1 MLARMVNIQKSL
13 YWSAPCRTY
22 LKCCRSP
29 SCSPWEPVPGPQP
42 SPPPSRSHDQAR
54 APAKLAGLAKAA
66 PAPTGERA
74 KTVTTRTAKA
84 GTTAVPAKGRTTPS
98 TATSRTASASKAAP
112 ARTTVARASR
122 PAAKTR
128 PRSRSN
134 RPATGGHGDG
144 AVDVES
150 GAAPRCRL
158 RGQVIYSKNP
168 DEVLPIASITK
179 LMTALVVLDAG
190 LPLDETIT
198 ITEDDK
204 DHLRNTRSRLQV
216 GSQLTRRELLHVALM
231 SSENRGRGRALGRT
245 HPAGKAAFVQLMNA
259 KARLLGMRSTQFCRL
274 DRSRRQQPVDAR
286 DLVKLAHAASAHPL
300 IREFTTTPSSEVE
313 PGTRR
318 NPMLYRNTNRLVR
331 GGNWDN
337 PAQQDG
343 LFERGRSVPR
353 DAGRGG
359 GQTARLR
366 VPERTRAPDPDGRRQ
381 PHSRLARERIADR
394 LDESIDCP
402 AGAAAGPSD
411 LGTPWRRQYT
421 CAART
426 ARCAVT

>member
-1 MLARMVNIQKSL
+1 MLARMGQYSKKSL
-13 YWSAPCRTY
+13 LVSAMPNV
-22 LKCCRSP
+22 LKVLPLAILLALGTSAGAATIP
-29 SCSPWEPVPGPQP
+29 TTKPVTTTKP
-42 SPPPSRSHDQAR
+42 A
-54 APAKLAGLAKAA
+54 APAKPAGLAKAA

-122 PAAKTR
+122 PAAKTAA
-128 PRSRSN
+128 PKPLY
-134 RPATGGHGDG
+134 RPATGRHGDG

-150 GAAPRCRL
+150 GAAL
-158 RGQVIYSKNP
+158 VVDSAGQVIYSKNP

-231 SSENRGRGRALGRT
+231 SSENRAAAALGRT

-259 KARLLGMRSTQFCRL
+259 KARLLGMRSTQFADSTGL
-274 DRSRRQQPVDAR
+274 DGNNLSTAR

-300 IREFTTTPSSEVE
+300 IREFTTTAESEVE

-331 GGNWDN
+331 GGNWDIQLSKTGYLN
-337 PAQQDG
+337 
-343 LFERGRSVPR
+343 E
-353 DAGRGG
+353 AGRCLVMQAEVAGRPLVFVFLSG
-359 GQTARLR
+359 PGRLTPMGDANRIR
-366 VPERTRAPDPDGRRQ
+366 VWLENGSRTG
-381 PHSRLARERIADR
+381 
-394 LDESIDCP
+394 
-402 AGAAAGPSD
+402 
-411 LGTPWRRQYT
+411 
-421 CAART
+421 
-426 ARCAVT
+426 

>member
-1 MLARMVNIQKSL
+1 MLERMGQYSKKSL
-13 YWSAPCRTY
+13 LVSAMPNV
-22 LKCCRSP
+22 LKVLPLAILLALGTSAGAATIP
-29 SCSPWEPVPGPQP
+29 TIKTVTTTKP
-42 SPPPSRSHDQAR
+42 A
-54 APAKLAGLAKAA
+54 APAKPAGLTKAA

-74 KTVTTRTAKA
+74 KTVATRTAKA

-122 PAAKTR
+122 PAAKTAA
-128 PRSRSN
+128 PKPLY

-150 GAAPRCRL
+150 GAAL
-158 RGQVIYSKNP
+158 VVDSAGQVIYSKNP

-231 SSENRGRGRALGRT
+231 SSENRAAAALGRT

-259 KARLLGMRSTQFCRL
+259 KARLLGMRSTQFADSTGL
-274 DRSRRQQPVDAR
+274 DGNNLSTAR

-300 IREFTTTPSSEVE
+300 IREFTTTAESEVE

-331 GGNWDN
+331 GGNWDIQLSKTGYLN
-337 PAQQDG
+337 
-343 LFERGRSVPR
+343 E
-353 DAGRGG
+353 AGRCLVMQAEVAGRPLVFVFLSG
-359 GQTARLR
+359 PGRLTPMGDANRIR
-366 VPERTRAPDPDGRRQ
+366 VWLENGSRTG
-381 PHSRLARERIADR
+381 
-394 LDESIDCP
+394 
-402 AGAAAGPSD
+402 
-411 LGTPWRRQYT
+411 
-421 CAART
+421 
-426 ARCAVT
+426 

>member
-1 MLARMVNIQKSL
+1 MLARMGQYSKKSL
-13 YWSAPCRTY
+13 LVSAMPNV
-22 LKCCRSP
+22 LKVLPLAILLALGTSAGAATIP
-29 SCSPWEPVPGPQP
+29 TTKPVTTTKP
-42 SPPPSRSHDQAR
+42 A

-122 PAAKTR
+122 PAAKTAA
-128 PRSRSN
+128 PKPLY

-150 GAAPRCRL
+150 GAAL
-158 RGQVIYSKNP
+158 VVDSAGQVIYSKNP

-231 SSENRGRGRALGRT
+231 SSENRAAAALGRT

-259 KARLLGMRSTQFCRL
+259 KARLLGMRSTQFADSTGL
-274 DRSRRQQPVDAR
+274 DGNNLSTAR

-300 IREFTTTPSSEVE
+300 IREFTTTAESEVE

-331 GGNWDN
+331 GGNWDIQLSKTGYLN
-337 PAQQDG
+337 
-343 LFERGRSVPR
+343 E
-353 DAGRGG
+353 AGRCLVMQAEVAGRPLVFVFLSG
-359 GQTARLR
+359 PGRLTPMGDANRIR
-366 VPERTRAPDPDGRRQ
+366 VWLENGSRTG
-381 PHSRLARERIADR
+381 
-394 LDESIDCP
+394 
-402 AGAAAGPSD
+402 
-411 LGTPWRRQYT
+411 
-421 CAART
+421 
-426 ARCAVT
+426 

>member
-1 MLARMVNIQKSL
+1 MLARMGQYSKKSL
-13 YWSAPCRTY
+13 LVSAMPNV
-22 LKCCRSP
+22 LKVLPLAILLALGTSAGATTIP
-29 SCSPWEPVPGPQP
+29 TTKPVTTTKPT
-42 SPPPSRSHDQAR
+42 
-54 APAKLAGLAKAA
+54 APAKPAGLAKAA

-74 KTVTTRTAKA
+74 KTVTIRTAKA
-84 GTTAVPAKGRTTPS
+84 GTTAAPAKGRTPPS
-98 TATSRTASASKAAP
+98 TATSRTTSASKAAP

-122 PAAKTR
+122 PAAKTAA
-128 PRSRSN
+128 PKPLY
-134 RPATGGHGDG
+134 RPATGGHGDA

-150 GAAPRCRL
+150 GAAL
-158 RGQVIYSKNP
+158 VVDSAGQVIYSKNP

-231 SSENRGRGRALGRT
+231 SSENRAAAALGRT

-259 KARLLGMRSTQFCRL
+259 KARLLGMRSTQFADSTGL
-274 DRSRRQQPVDAR
+274 DGNNLSTAR

-300 IREFTTTPSSEVE
+300 IREFTTTAESEVE

-331 GGNWDN
+331 GGNWDIQLSKTGYLN
-337 PAQQDG
+337 
-343 LFERGRSVPR
+343 E
-353 DAGRGG
+353 AGRCLVMQAEVAGRPLVFVFLSG
-359 GQTARLR
+359 PGRLTPMGDANRIR
-366 VPERTRAPDPDGRRQ
+366 VWLENGSRTG
-381 PHSRLARERIADR
+381 
-394 LDESIDCP
+394 
-402 AGAAAGPSD
+402 
-411 LGTPWRRQYT
+411 
-421 CAART
+421 
-426 ARCAVT
+426 

>member
-1 MLARMVNIQKSL
+1 MLARMGQYSKKSL
-13 YWSAPCRTY
+13 LVSAMPNV
-22 LKCCRSP
+22 LKVLPLAILLALGTSAGAATIP
-29 SCSPWEPVPGPQP
+29 TTKPVTTTKP
-42 SPPPSRSHDQAR
+42 A

-84 GTTAVPAKGRTTPS
+84 GTTGVPAKGRTTPS

-122 PAAKTR
+122 PAAKTAA
-128 PRSRSN
+128 PKPLY

-150 GAAPRCRL
+150 GAAL
-158 RGQVIYSKNP
+158 VVDSAGQVIYSKNP

-231 SSENRGRGRALGRT
+231 SSENRAAAALGRT

-259 KARLLGMRSTQFCRL
+259 KARLLGMRSTQFADSTGL
-274 DRSRRQQPVDAR
+274 DGNNLSTAR

-300 IREFTTTPSSEVE
+300 IREFTTTAESEVE

-331 GGNWDN
+331 GGNWDIQLSKTGYLN
-337 PAQQDG
+337 
-343 LFERGRSVPR
+343 E
-353 DAGRGG
+353 AGRCLVMQAEVAGRPLVFVFLSG
-359 GQTARLR
+359 PGRLTPMGDANRIR
-366 VPERTRAPDPDGRRQ
+366 VWLENGSRTG
-381 PHSRLARERIADR
+381 
-394 LDESIDCP
+394 
-402 AGAAAGPSD
+402 
-411 LGTPWRRQYT
+411 
-421 CAART
+421 
-426 ARCAVT
+426 

>member
-1 MLARMVNIQKSL
+1 MLARMGQYSKKSL
-13 YWSAPCRTY
+13 LVSAMPNV
-22 LKCCRSP
+22 LKVLPLAILLALGTSAGAATAP
-29 SCSPWEPVPGPQP
+29 TTKPVTTTKPT
-42 SPPPSRSHDQAR
+42 
-54 APAKLAGLAKAA
+54 APAKPAGLAKAA

-74 KTVTTRTAKA
+74 KTGAARTAKA
-84 GTTAVPAKGRTTPS
+84 GTAAVPAKGRTTPS
-98 TATSRTASASKAAP
+98 TATSRTASAAKAAP

-122 PAAKTR
+122 PVAKTAA
-128 PRSRSN
+128 PKPLY

-150 GAAPRCRL
+150 GAAL
-158 RGQVIYSKNP
+158 VVDSAGQVIYSKNP

-204 DHLRNTRSRLQV
+204 DHLRNTHSRLQV

-231 SSENRGRGRALGRT
+231 SSENRAAAALGRT

-259 KARLLGMRSTQFCRL
+259 KARLLGMRSTQFADSTGL
-274 DRSRRQQPVDAR
+274 DGNNLSTAR

-300 IREFTTTPSSEVE
+300 IREFTTTAESEVE

-331 GGNWDN
+331 GGNWDIQLSKTGYLN
-337 PAQQDG
+337 
-343 LFERGRSVPR
+343 E
-353 DAGRGG
+353 AGRCLVMQAEVAGRPLVFVFLSG
-359 GQTARLR
+359 PGRLTPMGDANRIR
-366 VPERTRAPDPDGRRQ
+366 VWLENGSRTG
-381 PHSRLARERIADR
+381 
-394 LDESIDCP
+394 
-402 AGAAAGPSD
+402 
-411 LGTPWRRQYT
+411 
-421 CAART
+421 
-426 ARCAVT
+426 